1 MVLLAAVLFS
11 TTGPAL
17 RMIEPYGISR
27 LFLAWM
33 RASIPALLIVGH
45 AAIKTPQILRF
56 SLREFPKLLFYG
68 FFCIAAL
75 YYAVNEALTRLPIGL
90 AILLFYTTPLWVIVG
105 TRLLKLEQLTG
116 LRVLALS
123 LGSAGLFLAVGVGG
137 GGHLDP
143 LGVFSALSAGFLNA
157 LFMLA
162 GRYGMGRFEP
172 KRMFVHMYLWG
183 AVLLGILAYFTGDA
197 KQIFTTPLPVWGWI
211 LYLALF
217 TSLSGNLLLM
227 KSLQVVPSAPVSILC
242 MFEIAAG
249 MFWAW
254 LLYDQVPSLSA
265 LFGGC
270 LLVAAVTLVTF
281 EGELQKIKVKK

>member
-1 MVLLAAVLFS
+1 MAAVLFS

-17 RMIEPYGISR
+17 RMIEPYGVSR

-33 RASIPALLIVGH
+33 RASIPALLIVAH
-45 AAIKTPQILRF
+45 TAIKSPRVLCF
-56 SLREFPKLLFYG
+56 SMRELPKLLFYG

-105 TRLLKLEQLTG
+105 TRLLKLEQLTII
-116 LRVLALS
+116 RVLALS
-123 LGSAGLFLAVGVGG
+123 LGSAGLFLAVGIGS

-183 AVLLGILAYFTGDA
+183 AILLGLVACFAGDA
-197 KQIFTTPLPVWGWI
+197 AQLVATPLPVWGWI
-211 LYLALF
+211 FYLALC

-254 LLYDQVPSLSA
+254 LLYDQIPSLSA
-265 LFGGC
+265 FLGGC
-270 LLVAAVTLVTF
+270 LLVIAVTLVTF
-281 EGELQKIKVKK
+281 EGEFQKNKSKSSTR